1 MGFPGGSAVKNPP
14 ALLETQFRFLSQ
26 EDPCTRT
33 WQPTPVFLPGES
45 HGRRSLAS
53 YSSWDPKQSDMTE
66 ATEHGMAYY
75 VIYTVRSLSFQN
87 VYINTSVC
95 VDDLI
100 FKLKECSILAKYTG

>member
-1 MGFPGGSAVKNPP
+1 
-14 ALLETQFRFLSQ
+14 
-26 EDPCTRT
+26 
-33 WQPTPVFLPGES
+33 
-45 HGRRSLAS
+45 
-53 YSSWDPKQSDMTE
+53 MTE